1 MGGKGRGVGGKGV
14 GSRKGG
20 GEWEEGGGGRGVGRG
35 SGKTCSFS
43 PFLFQ
48 NNFEEKQRYACPDLF
63 NGVSMQVSDLF
74 WVSTHE
80 FSLVYTPQ
88 SGQDVAPNS
97 VFLTT
102 SVSASGGTSQ

>member
-1 MGGKGRGVGGKGV
+1 MEFG
-14 GSRKGG
+14 GSRKGRT
-20 GEWEEGGGGRGVGRG
+20 EYL
-35 SGKTCSFS
+35 S

-48 NNFEEKQRYACPDLF
+48 SNFEEKKRYPCPDIF

-74 WVSTHE
+74 WVSTHV

-88 SGQDVAPNS
+88 QSDQSTAPNS

-102 SVSASGGTSQ
+102 SVSVFSGGTSNKEHLEAHNKLDSTGQIKQE